1 MLDTAPA
8 GVDPDGEGLHEGAL
22 LQRHVVRQLVAE
34 VRRVDVVPGQLQCTL
49 AVQCSVS
56 RQNMLRI
63 IVPFQGIKYII
74 NAKFNVVS

>member
-34 VRRVDVVPGQLQCTL
+34 VRRVDVVPGQLQ
-49 AVQCSVS
+49 SVYS
-56 RQNMLRI
+56 CCPMISIERI
-63 IVPFQGIKYII
+63 NVPFQGIKY
-74 NAKFNVVS
+74 NNKC